1 MKKLLRKILLCSLF
15 LMGFGGGGGGSSSA
29 DIKSSAPGS
38 TAAATIDSATEG
50 DREKVRQKL
59 AKARGRNY
67 TDKTSGTINEAVQ
80 NAKKLLLGE

>member
-1 MKKLLRKILLCSLF
+1 MKTFFKKIILCSLF
-15 LMGFGGGGGGSSSA
+15 LMGFGGSSGSTA
-29 DIKSSAPGS
+29 EIKSSAPGS
-38 TAAATIDSATEG
+38 TAAATIDAATEG
-50 DREKVRQKL
+50 DREKIREKL